1 MSCLIKSRGCFCAR
15 AAKEARS
22 AIVKSIM
29 EIPSGCGFSAQ
40 PNISCR
46 SQPNTRLRGEFAE
59 KFARK
64 IHGAQY
70 CGTQGEVKRLRH
82 YSTIQPTIH
91 PSIRPRNFLASCPF
105 TPVSTGGWTET
116 EEKGQFVT
124 RIHFGEEKSWEKF
137 YFLISLHFRTTTMA
151 TNSFPNQGSST

>member
-46 SQPNTRLRGEFAE
+46 SQPNTRLRGEFAG

-70 CGTQGEVKRLRH
+70 CGTQVEVKRLRH
-82 YSTIQPTIH
+82 CTVPSNQPSIH
-91 PSIRPRNFLASCPF
+91 PPQKLPRVVPFHSSLDRRMDRDRRKGSIRDSHPLWR
-105 TPVSTGGWTET
+105 G
-116 EEKGQFVT
+116 EKLGKVLFFNLPT
-124 RIHFGEEKSWEKF
+124 F
-137 YFLISLHFRTTTMA
+137 
-151 TNSFPNQGSST
+151 